1 MMDCIHARMLVL
13 MLRRD
18 PQSMDEA
25 ERSAVRRHVDSCPAC
40 LAWEMEERR
49 EDAVLAKAMHDV
61 PVPSDL
67 HGRIAGRLKAVP
79 APRPK
84 ARLALA
90 AAAIFLALGV
100 ATWQFW
106 PIPAVD
112 LEPNEIATF
121 VDAQM
126 TSSPEAVKAWFEEMG
141 YKMEPPPRF
150 NFEYLASYDIGTFFG
165 QTKAPRLVFQSTQTR
180 HAVIA
185 TVYVLPKSRFRPR
198 QDLPM
203 FAARSQKVQVIE
215 DPEVPD
221 FVYVAIYTG
230 PSLAPLTLQAQ

>member
-61 PVPSDL
+61 AVPADL
-67 HGRIAGRLKAVP
+67 RGRIGARLKATSS
-79 APRPK
+79 PRPRV
-84 ARLALA
+84 RLVLA
-90 AAAIFLALGV
+90 AAVAFLVLGV
-100 ATWQFW
+100 TTWQFW
-106 PIPAVD
+106 PAPVVE

-126 TSSPEAVKAWFEEMG
+126 TSSPEAVKGWFEEMG

-180 HAVIA
+180 HPVIA
-185 TVYVLPKSRFRPR
+185 TVYVLPKARFRSR

-203 FAARSQKVQVIE
+203 FAARSQKVQVID

-221 FVYVAIYTG
+221 FVYVVIYTG

>member
-49 EDAVLAKAMHDV
+49 EDAVIAKAMHDV
-61 PVPSDL
+61 AVPSDL
-67 HGRIAGRLKAVP
+67 HGRIAAQLKSVP
-79 APRPK
+79 APRSYG
-84 ARLALA
+84 RLAVA
-90 AAAIFLALGV
+90 AAALFLVVGV
-100 ATWQFW
+100 SSWQLW
-106 PIPAVD
+106 PRPVVD
-112 LEPNEIATF
+112 VEPNEIASF

-141 YKMEPPPRF
+141 HKMEPPPRF
-150 NFEYLASYDIGTFFG
+150 NFEFLSSYDVGTFFG
-165 QTKAPRLVFQSTQTR
+165 QTKAPRLVFQAGHTR
-180 HAVIA
+180 NPVVA
-185 TVYVLPKSRFRPR
+185 TVYVLPKSRFRSR
-198 QDLPM
+198 QDMPM
-203 FAARSQKVQVIE
+203 FAARSQKVQVID

-221 FVYVAIYTG
+221 FVYVVIYTG
-230 PSLAPLTLQAQ
+230 PSLAPLTVQSQ